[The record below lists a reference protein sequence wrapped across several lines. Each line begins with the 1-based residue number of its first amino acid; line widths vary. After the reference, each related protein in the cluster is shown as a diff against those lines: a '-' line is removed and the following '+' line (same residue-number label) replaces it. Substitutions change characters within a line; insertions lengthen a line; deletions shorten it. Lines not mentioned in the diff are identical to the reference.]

1 MDIQIGS
8 DSQTVRMRNM
18 EIGQFGSPT
27 VTISELGVITAK
39 NLYIQGNIT
48 SNNANKEIFAD
59 VTKDIFIGGAGSR
72 VKVQNLQVG
81 PENSGVTFTSDGTT
95 TIRGT
100 TTVAGN
106 VEVTDGNIHL
116 GGNITCKDGTCG
128 TSRGVFT
135 DLVGTSVTI
144 GGETTS
150 VEIPGSLEIG
160 GGYSSNGVTLKDG
173 NIKLHGNI
181 QLSGNIAAVPGTEAT
196 DREIFKDVTGNIR
209 LGADSSEVSVGNL
222 LIQRKIRLEASN
234 DCNSIMV
241 EVDSPKDPCPG
252 VHGDIKYIRNTH
264 TSETKSIF
272 DIDVPPGNVF
282 EVMYLNIPG
291 NPKWYIV
298 GSG

>member
-1 MDIQIGS
+1 
-8 DSQTVRMRNM
+8 M

-128 TSRGVFT
+128 TNRGVFPN
-135 DLVGTSVTI
+135 LVGGSVTI
-144 GGETTS
+144 GGETTR
-150 VEIPGSLEIG
+150 VEIPGSLKIG
-160 GGYSSNGVTLKDG
+160 GGYTSNGVTLEDG

-181 QLSGNIAAVPGTEAT
+181 QLSGNITAEPGTEAT
-196 DREIFKDVTGNIR
+196 NREIFKDVTGDIKI
-209 LGADSSEVSVGNL
+209 GADSSEVRVGTL
-222 LIQRKIRLEASN
+222 TVQRKIILGAGN
-234 DCNSIMV
+234 DCDSMLV
-241 EVDSPKDPCPG
+241 ETSAPKAACTG

-264 TSETKSIF
+264 ATNTVSIF
-272 DIDVPPGNVF
+272 DIDVPPGKVF
-282 EVMYLNIPG
+282 EVMYLDISG
-291 NPKWYIV
+291 SSKWYIV

>member
-1 MDIQIGS
+1 M
-8 DSQTVRMRNM
+8 
-18 EIGQFGSPT
+18 
-27 VTISELGVITAK
+27 
-39 NLYIQGNIT
+39 
-48 SNNANKEIFAD
+48 
-59 VTKDIFIGGAGSR
+59 
-72 VKVQNLQVG
+72 
-81 PENSGVTFTSDGTT
+81 
-95 TIRGT
+95 
-100 TTVAGN
+100 
-106 VEVTDGNIHL
+106 
-116 GGNITCKDGTCG
+116 
-128 TSRGVFT
+128 
-135 DLVGTSVTI
+135 GTSVTI
-144 GGETTS
+144 GGETTR

-241 EVDSPKDPCPG
+241 EVDSPKDPCSG

-272 DIDVPPGNVF
+272 GIDVPPGNVF
-282 EVMYLNIPG
+282 EIMYLNIPG